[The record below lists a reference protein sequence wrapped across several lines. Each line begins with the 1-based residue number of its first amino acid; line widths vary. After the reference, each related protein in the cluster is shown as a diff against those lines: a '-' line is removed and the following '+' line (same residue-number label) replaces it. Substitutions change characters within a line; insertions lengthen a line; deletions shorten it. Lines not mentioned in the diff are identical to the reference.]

1 VTSARS
7 AWTAGAALGA
17 VLLTAELLVTTAV
30 DALWGTLG
38 AAPLVVWAAGAL
50 AGGCAGVVSW
60 LPGRTRDG
68 SPTAAAERVSRRVVL
83 VLVAGAM
90 VVQVN
95 NRWLPG
101 ALEPRSLVVTAGIVG
116 GFVALARFA
125 GGPVGRISARAVSGT
140 PVRPIVTIAA
150 AALVALAATVLA
162 PSPPVLV
169 SAWRP
174 ELLGSPLES
183 TGSGTRRLLIV
194 GIDGA
199 RWEVID
205 PLIAAG
211 RMPNLAAL
219 VARGTRGV
227 LRSSVDSWSPV
238 VWTTI
243 FTGWPPA
250 EHGITDWDVAV
261 STNRRKLA
269 IWSILDSVGWTTFVE
284 NVPGSYPAEPVSG
297 GMLAGFP
304 IPPGSRSNR
313 GWLATPGADTD
324 LRGPMPVPMP
334 ALVVGGPPERVVLR
348 DLPPAFALERSTP
361 YLLLRRASE
370 LVALEAARRVAA
382 VPYLVLDIELV
393 AAEGG
398 PRLRARTPGS
408 DEALFELAAGEW
420 GPWLSVQARGTRCV
434 ARPRAVAL
442 PGGGFGLFVTSLF
455 PEAAAGLSSPPDLA
469 ASLQHPERPYV
480 AEPTGW
486 EIFYEPLVLAPL
498 EEHLRHVAENQAR
511 AALDRADRAPWDAF
525 VHVFTLTDRVQHPYW
540 KFREPDLY
548 RQFAQ
553 ETPELADRADY
564 ARWRPTPEQI
574 AEHGGAIDRAYDV
587 VDRWLGQLVAR
598 TDDSTLVLVVSDHG
612 AQGGR
617 HQHAPTAGIH
627 HENGI
632 YLLAGPTVRA
642 ASPGP
647 VLEQID
653 VVPLV
658 LTHLGLPVA
667 SDLPGRVPP
676 DLAPRGAGGERLDA
690 VVSIPTYE
698 TGDRRTGE
706 GGGISAPVRDQLRSL
721 GYVE

>member
-1 VTSARS
+1 MTSARS
-7 AWTAGAALGA
+7 AGAAGAALGA
-17 VLLTAELLVTTAV
+17 VLLTAELLISTTI
-30 DALWGTLG
+30 DALWGSLG

-50 AGGCAGVVSW
+50 AGGCAGVASW

-68 SPTAAAERVSRRVVL
+68 SRTVAAERVSRRVVL
-83 VLVAGAM
+83 VLVASAV

-95 NRWLPG
+95 DRWLPG
-101 ALEPRSLVVTAGIVG
+101 ALEPRSLVVTGGIIG
-116 GFVALARFA
+116 GFAALERFV

-140 PVRPIVTIAA
+140 PVRPIVTMAA

-169 SAWRP
+169 SSWRP
-174 ELLGSPLES
+174 ELLRSPLGS
-183 TGSGTRRLLIV
+183 TGPGARRLLIV

-199 RWEVID
+199 RWEIVD

-219 VARGTRGV
+219 AAHGTRGV
-227 LRSSVDSWSPV
+227 LRASVDSWSPV

-250 EHGITDWDVAV
+250 LHGITDWEAAI
-261 STNRRKLA
+261 STNRRKRA
-269 IWSILDSVGWTTFVE
+269 IWNILDSLGWTTFVE
-284 NVPGSYPAEPVSG
+284 NVPGSYPAEPLSG

-313 GWLATPGADTD
+313 GWLATLGAGTD
-324 LRGPMPVPMP
+324 PRGPIPVAMP
-334 ALVVGGPPERVVLR
+334 ALVVGGRPARVVFR

-370 LVALEAARRVAA
+370 PVALEAARRLAA
-382 VPYLVLDIELV
+382 VPYLALNLELV
-393 AAEGG
+393 AADGG
-398 PRLRARTPGS
+398 ARLRARAPGAE
-408 DEALFELAAGEW
+408 EALFELGAGEW
-420 GPWLSVQARGTRCV
+420 GPWLSLQAGDTRCV

-442 PGGGFGLFVTSLF
+442 PGGALGLFITALF
-455 PEAAAGLSSPPDLA
+455 PEAAAGLSFPPDLA
-469 ASLQHPERPYV
+469 ASLQRPGRPYV

-486 EIFYEPLVLAPL
+486 QIFYEPLALAPL
-498 EEHLRHVAENQAR
+498 EEHLGHVAEDQAR

-540 KFREPDLY
+540 KFREPDIY
-548 RQFAQ
+548 RQLEQ

-574 AEHGGAIDRAYDV
+574 AEHGGAIDRAYEL
-587 VDRWLGQLVAR
+587 VDRWLGELVAR
-598 TDDSTLVLVVSDHG
+598 TDESTLVLVVSDHG

-627 HENGI
+627 HEDGI
-632 YLLAGPTVRA
+632 YLLAGPTVRT

-647 VLEQID
+647 VLDQID

-658 LTHLGLPVA
+658 LAHLALPVA

-676 DLAPRGAGGERLDA
+676 DLAPRGADGQLLE

-698 TGDRRTGE
+698 TEDPPTGKGD
-706 GGGISAPVRDQLRSL
+706 GISEAVRDQLRSL
-721 GYVE
+721 GYVK

>member
-1 VTSARS
+1 M
-7 AWTAGAALGA
+7 
-17 VLLTAELLVTTAV
+17 AELLITTAV
-30 DALWGTLG
+30 EALWGALG
-38 AAPLVVWAAGAL
+38 AAPLFVWAAGVL
-50 AGGCAGVVSW
+50 AGGCAGLAAW

-68 SPTAAAERVSRRVVL
+68 SPTAAAERVSRRVVFA
-83 VLVAGAM
+83 LVAGAV
-90 VVQVN
+90 VVQAN
-95 NRWLPG
+95 DRWLPG
-101 ALEPRSLVVTAGIVG
+101 AFEARSLVVTAGIVG
-116 GFVALARFA
+116 GLVALARFV

-140 PVRPIVTIAA
+140 PLRPIVTIAA

-162 PSPPVLV
+162 PSPPVFV

-174 ELLGSPLES
+174 EPPGSPLES
-183 TGSGTRRLLIV
+183 TGKGTRRLLVV

-199 RWEVID
+199 RWETVD

-211 RMPNLAAL
+211 RMPNLATL

-261 STNRRKLA
+261 STNRRKRA
-269 IWSILDSVGWTTFVE
+269 IWNILDSVGWTTFVE

-313 GWLATPGADTD
+313 GWLATPGAATD
-324 LRGPMPVPMP
+324 LRGPIPVPMP
-334 ALVVGGPPERVVLR
+334 PLVLGGPPERVVLR

-361 YLLLRRASE
+361 YLVLRRASE
-370 LVALEAARRVAA
+370 AVALDVARRIVA
-382 VPYLVLDIELV
+382 VSYLSLEVEL
-393 AAEGG
+393 AASEGG
-398 PRLRARTPGS
+398 PRLRARTPS
-408 DEALFELAAGEW
+408 TDETLFELAAGEW
-420 GPWLSVQARGTRCV
+420 GPWLSVGAPGTRCV

-442 PGGGFGLFVTSLF
+442 PGGGLGLFVTSLF
-455 PEAAAGLSSPPDLA
+455 PEAAAGLSSPPSLA
-469 ASLQHPERPYV
+469 ASLQRPGRPYV

-486 EIFYEPLVLAPL
+486 EIFYEPLALAPL
-498 EEHLRHVAENQAR
+498 EEHLRQIAEDQAR

-548 RQFAQ
+548 RQLAQ
-553 ETPELADRADY
+553 ETTELAGPAGY

-574 AEHGGAIDRAYDV
+574 ADYGGAIDRAYDV
-587 VDRWLGQLVAR
+587 ADRWLGQLVAR
-598 TDDSTLVLVVSDHG
+598 TDDSTLVLIVSDHG

-617 HQHAPTAGIH
+617 HQNAPTAGIH

-642 ASPGP
+642 ASAGP
-647 VLEQID
+647 VLDQID

-658 LTHLGLPVA
+658 LAHLGLPVA

-676 DLAPRGAGGERLDA
+676 DLAPRGAGGERLEVA
-690 VVSIPTYE
+690 SIPTYE
-698 TGDRRTGE
+698 TGSRRAGE
-706 GGGISAPVRDQLRSL
+706 GDGISAAVRDQLRSL